1 VATDLPLH
9 NGHPLGRVAPP
20 KGFRS
25 PFKRSLPRK
34 LDPATWVE
42 FELQDCPAK
51 VLDQN
56 GYGACNGFAA
66 VTSLEIARWV
76 AGLPHVDLSP
86 WYVYAILCNGID
98 RGSIISDALKLLQD
112 KGAPPNDYVPYGTI
126 QPRKLSQKAHDNAG
140 RFQTE
145 VSATLDTFQ
154 EMMIATQLRRPFN
167 FSIRVGAGFDD
178 LDADGCPR
186 LSPGV
191 GNHAVA
197 GGLGAKRARNGEWLI
212 KAQNSWATRWGLN
225 GYFWFRESHIR
236 RQTYREAYCV
246 AAVETDPENDTLP
259 SVR

>member
-25 PFKRSLPRK
+25 PFKTRPLRK
-34 LDPATWVE
+34 LDPATWME
-42 FELQDCPAK
+42 FEYEGSP
-51 VLDQN
+51 VEVIDQN
-56 GYGACNGFAA
+56 GYGACNGHAA
-66 VTSLEIARWV
+66 ITVEEWAMWI
-76 AGLPHVDLSP
+76 AGLPYVPLCP
-86 WYVYAILCNGID
+86 WYVYAILCNGVD
-98 RGSIISDALKLLQD
+98 RGSIISDAMKLMEER
-112 KGAPPNDYVPYGTI
+112 GAAPRGIVPYGTI
-126 QPRKLSQKAHDNAG
+126 NPRKIPQKAHDHAK
-140 RFQTE
+140 RFRTE

-246 AAVETDPENDTLP
+246 AAVETDPQNDTLP